1 MKFKLWKEAEYRSA
15 DLDALEKR
23 KAEIAAELRN
33 EESEVATA
41 DLEVEVKRCKDAI
54 SRIELAAEMK
64 VEKRAAVAAGAGT
77 VIDSN
82 APVVRSSATYAGVAA
97 ATGAKP
103 ADRFDTPEYRNAFM
117 EYVCRGTQ
125 MPEQYRSEDFGT
137 VAKGTT
143 LSTGVSPQVPT
154 TMQQE
159 IVSAMREYGTIW
171 NEVRKTAVQGGIW
184 FRVIDIVPTA
194 TWLQENN
201 VSEYQKVTNDA
212 KISFSFFE
220 LECRMSQ
227 SLLAAAVTFAD
238 FQAMFV
244 PAVAEA
250 MVTAIEAAIMNGDGT
265 KQPLG
270 ILKDPRVLTK
280 TNPHDPR
287 KVAVIELSEAEFGDW
302 NAWHK
307 KVKANIPSL
316 YRNGK
321 FYMNY
326 ATFDCYIET
335 MSDDNN
341 APVSNGYNPVT
352 GEEVSRLVGI
362 PVEKVNDTILKDFA
376 TASEGDVVAVYGDM
390 RNYIVNTQ
398 PGMPLSTVKWVDHET
413 NTEKIKSIV
422 ALDGK
427 VLNPYGFIV
436 IKKGAAA

>member
-1 MKFKLWKEAEYRSA
+1 MAFKLWEEAEYRSA

-23 KAEIAAELRN
+23 MKEISDELID
-33 EESEVATA
+33 EKSEVATA
-41 DLEVEVKRCKDAI
+41 DLEVEVKRCKDSM
-54 SRIELAAEMK
+54 SRIELAAQAK
-64 VEKRAAVAAGAGT
+64 VEKRNAVAAGMGA
-77 VIDSN
+77 
-82 APVVRSSATYAGVAA
+82 VVASQKDARSA
-97 ATGAKP
+97 AKP
-103 ADRFDTPEYRNAFM
+103 AAVDQFDTPEYRNAFM
-117 EYVCRGTQ
+117 EYVCRGTA
-125 MPEQYRSEDFGT
+125 MPVQYRDDFGT
-137 VAKGTT
+137 VAAGTT
-143 LSTGVSPQVPT
+143 LSTGVAPQIPT
-154 TMQQE
+154 TMQTE
-159 IVSAMREYGTIW
+159 IVQAMREYGNIW
-171 NEVRKTAVQGGIW
+171 NEVRKVSVQGGIW
-184 FRVIDIVPTA
+184 FRIVDIVPTA

-201 VSEYQKVTNDA
+201 VSGYQKVTNDA

-265 KQPLG
+265 SQPLG
-270 ILKDPRVLTK
+270 ILKDKRVITK

-287 KVAVIELSEAEFGDW
+287 KVAVIELTDKEVGDW
-302 NAWHK
+302 KAWRK
-307 KVKANIPSL
+307 KVKSQIPSL

-341 APVSNGYNPVT
+341 APVSIGYNPVT
-352 GEEVSRLVGI
+352 GEEISRLCGI
-362 PVEKVNDTILKDFA
+362 NVEKVGDAILKDWD
-376 TASEGDVVAVYGDM
+376 TASDGDVIAVYGDM
-390 RNYIVNTQ
+390 KNYLVNTQ
-398 PGMPLSTVKWVDHET
+398 PGMPLSTAKWVDHEN

-436 IKKGAAA
+436 IKKKASI